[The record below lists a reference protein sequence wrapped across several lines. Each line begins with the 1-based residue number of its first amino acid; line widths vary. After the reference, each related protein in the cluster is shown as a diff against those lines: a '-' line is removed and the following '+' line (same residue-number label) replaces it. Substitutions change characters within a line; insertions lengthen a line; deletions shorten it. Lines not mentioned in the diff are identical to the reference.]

1 MSVDVTS
8 DDEGAK
14 KFRSEKGITFPA
26 LRGSWAWAGQAYGVS
41 STPQNFILD
50 REGRILFAHGG
61 FHGPKGIDQ
70 MGYEI
75 EAILAR

>member
-1 MSVDVTS
+1 MSIDTTS

-14 KFRSEKGITFPA
+14 KFLAEKKITFPS
-26 LRGSWAWAGQAYGVS
+26 LRGSWDWAGKAYGVD
-41 STPQNFILD
+41 STPRNFILD
-50 REGRILFAHGG
+50 REGRILFDHGG
-61 FHGPKGIDQ
+61 FHGPKGIEQ